1 MGPKKKPPA
10 ANEAIDPT
18 DSSFE
23 DHWEKLEI
31 KLNEWVKSSLPG
43 LVTSIMQ
50 SHVTKI
56 IDDYI
61 SSTEFQR
68 SLADSINFDAANFEA
83 RLGSSEKKINELI
96 NSNQSKIAELDEELA
111 KLKSNLALKGKAIA
125 GLEDDNYRL
134 SQEVDD
140 LEQYTRRTN
149 VRVYGVAEQTEEN
162 TDNLAIDFFKSE
174 LNVDVASN
182 DISRSHRVGKKS
194 AAKPRPIIVRFTK
207 HKTKVAV
214 MSRRRMLKERKR
226 PFNLQEDLTINR
238 REILNYLNKDIEE
251 GIVSKVW
258 TVDGVVCFRP
268 SCDSSV
274 IERCTSLEDCQEI
287 IAKYCE

>member
-1 MGPKKKPPA
+1 M
-10 ANEAIDPT
+10 ANDAIDPT
-18 DSSFE
+18 DATFE
-23 DHWEKLEI
+23 DHWDKLES

-43 LVTSIMQ
+43 IVTSIMQ

-56 IDDYI
+56 VDDYI

-68 SLADSINFDAANFEA
+68 SLADSINFDAAGLETQ
-83 RLGSSEKKINELI
+83 LGSSEKKLNELI
-96 NSNQSKIAELDEELA
+96 NSNQAKIAKLDEELT
-111 KLKSNLALKGKAIA
+111 KLENNLALKDKAIA

-149 VRVYGVAEQTEEN
+149 VRIYGVAEQPEEN
-162 TDNLAIDFFKSE
+162 TDNLAVDFFKSE

-194 AAKPRPIIVRFTK
+194 GAKPRPIIVRFTK
-207 HKTKVAV
+207 HNTKVAV
-214 MSRRRMLKERKR
+214 MSRRRVLKERKR

-238 REILNYLNKDIEE
+238 REILKYLNKDIEE

-258 TVDGVVCFRP
+258 TVDGVICFRP
-268 SCDSSV
+268 SGDSSV

>member
-1 MGPKKKPPA
+1 M

-68 SLADSINFDAANFEA
+68 SLADSIKFDAANFET
-83 RLGSSEKKINELI
+83 RLGSSEKKLNELI
-96 NSNQSKIAELDEELA
+96 NSNHSKIAELDEELA
-111 KLKSNLALKGKAIA
+111 KLKSNLALKDKAIA

-149 VRVYGVAEQTEEN
+149 VRIYGVAEQTEEN

-182 DISRSHRVGKKS
+182 DISRSHRLGKKS

-251 GIVSKVW
+251 GIVNKVW

>member
-1 MGPKKKPPA
+1 M
-10 ANEAIDPT
+10 ANDAIDPT
-18 DSSFE
+18 DATFE
-23 DHWEKLEI
+23 DHWDKLES

-43 LVTSIMQ
+43 IVTSIMQ

-56 IDDYI
+56 VHDYI

-68 SLADSINFDAANFEA
+68 SLADSINFDAAGLETQ
-83 RLGSSEKKINELI
+83 LGSSEKKLNELI
-96 NSNQSKIAELDEELA
+96 NSNQAKIAKLDEELT
-111 KLKSNLALKGKAIA
+111 KLENNLALKDKAIA

-149 VRVYGVAEQTEEN
+149 VRIYGVAEQPEEN
-162 TDNLAIDFFKSE
+162 TDNLAMDFFKSE

-194 AAKPRPIIVRFTK
+194 GAKPRPIIVRFTK
-207 HKTKVAV
+207 HNTKVAV
-214 MSRRRMLKERKR
+214 MSRRRVLKERKR

-238 REILNYLNKDIEE
+238 REILKYLNKDIEE

-258 TVDGVVCFRP
+258 TVDGVICFRP
-268 SCDSSV
+268 SGDSSV

>member
-1 MGPKKKPPA
+1 M
-10 ANEAIDPT
+10 ANDAIDPT
-18 DSSFE
+18 DATFE
-23 DHWEKLEI
+23 DHWDKLES

-43 LVTSIMQ
+43 IVTSIMQ

-56 IDDYI
+56 VHDYI

-68 SLADSINFDAANFEA
+68 SLADSINFDAAGLETQ
-83 RLGSSEKKINELI
+83 LGSSEKKLNELI
-96 NSNQSKIAELDEELA
+96 NSNQAKIAKLDEELT
-111 KLKSNLALKGKAIA
+111 KLENNLALKDKAIA

-149 VRVYGVAEQTEEN
+149 VRIYGVAEQPEEN
-162 TDNLAIDFFKSE
+162 TDNLAVDFFKSE

-194 AAKPRPIIVRFTK
+194 GAKPRPIIVRFTK
-207 HKTKVAV
+207 HNTKVAV
-214 MSRRRMLKERKR
+214 MSRRRVLKERKR

-238 REILNYLNKDIEE
+238 REILKYLNKDIEE

-258 TVDGVVCFRP
+258 TVDGVICFRP
-268 SCDSSV
+268 SGDSSV

>member
-1 MGPKKKPPA
+1 M
-10 ANEAIDPT
+10 ANDAIDPT
-18 DSSFE
+18 DSTFE
-23 DHWEKLEI
+23 DHWDKLES

-43 LVTSIMQ
+43 IVTSIMQ

-56 IDDYI
+56 VDDYI

-68 SLADSINFDAANFEA
+68 SLADSINFDAAGLETQ
-83 RLGSSEKKINELI
+83 LGSSEKKLNELI
-96 NSNQSKIAELDEELA
+96 NSNQAKIAKLDEELT
-111 KLKSNLALKGKAIA
+111 KLNNNVALKDKAIA

-149 VRVYGVAEQTEEN
+149 VRIYGVAEQPEEN
-162 TDNLAIDFFKSE
+162 TDNLAVDFFKSE

-207 HKTKVAV
+207 HNTKVAV
-214 MSRRRMLKERKR
+214 MSLRRVLKERKR
-226 PFNLQEDLTINR
+226 PFNLQKDLTINR
-238 REILNYLNKDIEE
+238 REILKYLNKDIEE

-258 TVDGVVCFRP
+258 TVDGVICFRP
-268 SCDSSV
+268 CGDSSV

-287 IAKYCE
+287 ITKYCE

>member
-1 MGPKKKPPA
+1 M
-10 ANEAIDPT
+10 
-18 DSSFE
+18 
-23 DHWEKLEI
+23 
-31 KLNEWVKSSLPG
+31 
-43 LVTSIMQ
+43 SITQ

-56 IDDYI
+56 VDDYI

-68 SLADSINFDAANFEA
+68 SLADSINFDAAGLETQ
-83 RLGSSEKKINELI
+83 LGSLEKKLNELI
-96 NSNQSKIAELDEELA
+96 NSNQAKIAKLNEELT
-111 KLKSNLALKGKAIA
+111 KLKNNLALKDKTIT

-149 VRVYGVAEQTEEN
+149 VRIYGVAEQPEEN
-162 TDNLAIDFFKSE
+162 TDNLAVDFFKSE

-194 AAKPRPIIVRFTK
+194 GAKPRPIIVRFTK
-207 HKTKVAV
+207 HNTKVAA
-214 MSRRRMLKERKR
+214 MSRRRVLKEHKH

-238 REILNYLNKDIEE
+238 REILKYLNKDIEE

-258 TVDGVVCFRP
+258 TVDGVTRFR
-268 SCDSSV
+268 SSGDSSV

-287 IAKYCE
+287 IAKYCK

>member
-1 MGPKKKPPA
+1 M
-10 ANEAIDPT
+10 ANDAIDPT
-18 DSSFE
+18 DATFE
-23 DHWEKLEI
+23 DHWDKLES

-43 LVTSIMQ
+43 IVTSIMQ

-56 IDDYI
+56 VDDYI

-68 SLADSINFDAANFEA
+68 SLADSINFDAAGLETQ
-83 RLGSSEKKINELI
+83 LGSSEKKLNELI
-96 NSNQSKIAELDEELA
+96 NSNQAKIAKLDEELT
-111 KLKSNLALKGKAIA
+111 KLENNLALKDKAIA

-149 VRVYGVAEQTEEN
+149 VRIYGVAEQPEEN
-162 TDNLAIDFFKSE
+162 TDNIAVDFFKSE

-194 AAKPRPIIVRFTK
+194 GAKPRPIIVRFTK
-207 HKTKVAV
+207 HNTKVAV
-214 MSRRRMLKERKR
+214 MSRRRVLKERKR

-238 REILNYLNKDIEE
+238 REILKYLNKDIEE

-258 TVDGVVCFRP
+258 TVDGVICFRP
-268 SCDSSV
+268 SGDSSV

>member
-1 MGPKKKPPA
+1 
-10 ANEAIDPT
+10 
-18 DSSFE
+18 FE
-23 DHWEKLEI
+23 DHWDKLEI

-56 IDDYI
+56 VDDYI
-61 SSTEFQR
+61 SSTEFQD
-68 SLADSINFDAANFEA
+68 LW
-83 RLGSSEKKINELI
+83 LI
-96 NSNQSKIAELDEELA
+96 VSTSMPPVW
-111 KLKSNLALKGKAIA
+111 KLNLAHRQKN
-125 GLEDDNYRL
+125 DNYRL

-149 VRVYGVAEQTEEN
+149 VRIYGVAEQPEEN
-162 TDNLAIDFFKSE
+162 TDNLAVDFFKSE

-194 AAKPRPIIVRFTK
+194 GAKPRLIIVRLTK
-207 HKTKVAV
+207 HNTKVAV
-214 MSRRRMLKERKR
+214 MSRRRVLKEHKR

-238 REILNYLNKDIEE
+238 REILKYLNKDIEE

-258 TVDGVVCFRP
+258 TVDGVICFRP
-268 SCDSSV
+268 SGDSSV